1 MPVRTASVMGAPYAW
16 CEAVPAGPD
25 DLDPRTMTEALR
37 GVTGWAGARVSSL
50 DWEQVARD
58 RRGFTGLLAR
68 VRVGYDPP
76 GAGPPSV
83 MAKFPLFR
91 SDAAERRQT
100 GSNPTGMS
108 RSRMA
113 QALRE
118 MWFYETVA
126 RALPDQLPQC
136 WAAAADPAEGRLVL
150 LLEDVADAR
159 PGDDLLGCSAADA
172 GAVLTAAAAM
182 HAAWW
187 GNDDRLSALPAWV
200 GDSGGRLGRQ
210 ERYRQ
215 SLRRLTDGGLTLP
228 PHVDRLADSL
238 RETLALVLERLDR
251 TPHALV
257 HGALHLDNVLFT
269 PAAARP
275 VTLLDWRGACRGPA
289 VLDTAFIASSLDPS
303 DRRRHED
310 DLLRDYTA
318 ALARDGVARQD
329 LEQVRGYYPFALL
342 VRFADTLEWLAG
354 HGDRD
359 ALTARQAALVD
370 AVTGEGRLTTA
381 LLDHNADALAVAL

>member
-187 GNDDRLSALPAWV
+187 GTTTGFRRSLPGWATAAGASAARNAT
-200 GDSGGRLGRQ
+200 GRACDASPTVVSRCHRTSIGSPTRCARPWRSCSNASTGR
-210 ERYRQ
+210 RMP
-215 SLRRLTDGGLTLP
+215 SSTAP
-228 PHVDRLADSL
+228 
-238 RETLALVLERLDR
+238 
-251 TPHALV
+251 
-257 HGALHLDNVLFT
+257 FT
-269 PAAARP
+269 STTCCSPAAARP